1 MTEQLSY
8 IDVNPKG
15 EVKSLVV
22 WMHGLGDS
30 GHGFAPLVPE
40 LKLPEELGIRF
51 VFPHAPVRP
60 ITINNGLPMRGWY
73 DIISFDMNNRA
84 DEKGVLE
91 SAGQLQSLIDAELA
105 KNNLTHENLVIA
117 GFSQGGVMAYQLGC
131 RQAAAVAGI
140 LSLSAYLS
148 MPSKLA
154 AEATTAAKSAPVL
167 AMHGVNDEIIPVQLG
182 KQSADLVKQAGFKV
196 DWLEYPM
203 QHNVCSEQIRE
214 ISRWLQAVLTAK
226 STA

>member
-8 IDVNPKG
+8 IDVNPQG

-40 LKLPEELGIRF
+40 LKLPAELGIRF

-73 DIISFDMNNRA
+73 DIVSFDMNNRA

-91 SAGQLQSLIDAELA
+91 SAAQLQALIDAELS
-105 KNNLTHENLVIA
+105 KNDLTHENLVIA

-131 RQAAAVAGI
+131 RQPAAPAGI

-148 MPSKLA
+148 RADKLA
-154 AEATTAAKSAPVL
+154 CEATDAAKAAPVL
-167 AMHGVNDEIIPVQLG
+167 AMHGLQDEIIPVQLG
-182 KQSADLVKQAGFKV
+182 RQSADMVKQAGFNV
-196 DWLEYPM
+196 EWQDYPM
-203 QHNVCSEQIRE
+203 QHNVCAEQIGA
-214 ISRWLQAVLTAK
+214 ISKWLQAVLTAK
-226 STA
+226 SPA

>member
-8 IDVNPKG
+8 IDVNPQG

-40 LKLPEELGIRF
+40 LNLPDNLGIRF

-73 DIISFDMNNRA
+73 DIVSFDMNNRA
-84 DEKGVLE
+84 DEKGVLT
-91 SAGQLQSLIDAELA
+91 SAEQLQALIDSELA
-105 KNNLTHENLVIA
+105 KHNLTHDKLVIA
-117 GFSQGGVMAYQLGC
+117 GFSQGGVMAYHLGC
-131 RQAAAVAGI
+131 RQPEAPAGI

-148 MPSKLA
+148 MPTKLA
-154 AEATTAAKSAPVL
+154 AEATEAAKTAPVL
-167 AMHGVNDEIIPVQLG
+167 AMHGVNDEIIPVALG
-182 KQSADLVKQAGFKV
+182 KQSAEVIKQAGFEV
-196 DWLEYPM
+196 TWQDYPM
-203 QHNVCSEQIRE
+203 QHNVCAEQIGE
-214 ISRWLQAVLTAK
+214 ISKWLQAVLTSK
-226 STA
+226 SPA